1 MLKKVILVAAGAT
14 AVLAGGV
21 AIVGSVMT
29 THVLTVT
36 RTTSATS
43 EAVWQQWEDVPNRTR
58 WDQGLEWARIDGA
71 FVTGAGGEVKL
82 KGQPPRRFEILEA
95 RPPTTYTD
103 RFFLPLGAQMDWLHS
118 VEDVGGNQ
126 RQVTFRIEVSGP
138 TSLLLT
144 PILKHI
150 LKDEIPATVDKLVE
164 IAEQGAVP
172 TR

>member
-1 MLKKVILVAAGAT
+1 MRKKAILVAASA
-14 AVLAGGV
+14 AVVLAGAV
-21 AIVGSVMT
+21 AITGSVRT
-29 THVLTVT
+29 THILTVT

-71 FVTGAGGEVKL
+71 FVGGTRGEVKL
-82 KGQPPRRFEILEA
+82 KGQPPRQFEILEA
-95 RPPTTYTD
+95 RRPTTYTD
-103 RFFLPLGAQMDWLHS
+103 RFFLPVGAQMDWSHT
-118 VEDVGGNQ
+118 VEDVGDNQ
-126 RQVTFRIEVSGP
+126 RQVAFRIEVRGP

-150 LKDEIPATVDKLVE
+150 LSGEIPATVDKLVE
-164 IAEQGAVP
+164 TAEQDTAA

>member
-1 MLKKVILVAAGAT
+1 MRKKAILLAASAA
-14 AVLAGGV
+14 AVLAGAV
-21 AIVGSVMT
+21 AIAGSVMT
-29 THVLTVT
+29 THILTVT
-36 RTTSATS
+36 RTTSATR

-71 FVTGAGGEVKL
+71 FVGGTRGEVKL
-82 KGQPPRRFEILEA
+82 KGQPPRQFEILEA
-95 RPPTTYTD
+95 RRPTTYTD
-103 RFFLPLGAQMDWLHS
+103 RFFLPVGAHMDWSHT
-118 VEDVGGNQ
+118 VEDVGDNQ
-126 RQVTFRIEVSGP
+126 RQVAFRIEVSGP

-164 IAEQGAVP
+164 TAEQDTAA